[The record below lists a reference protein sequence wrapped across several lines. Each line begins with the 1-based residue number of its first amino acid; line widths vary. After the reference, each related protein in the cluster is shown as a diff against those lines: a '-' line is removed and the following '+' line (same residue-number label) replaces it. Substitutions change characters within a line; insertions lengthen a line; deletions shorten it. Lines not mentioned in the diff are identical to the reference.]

1 MDLRREHPV
10 CKCKR
15 KYIPC
20 YEYWLRLVFYWAGF
34 YFIMYSEADAQ
45 NWGENPYPY
54 VPSELD
60 IISNPNFLYNSFLK
74 SKKGVSWKSSVQRYE
89 INLLSEIAK
98 AHYTIESGEYV
109 PKAPY
114 EFILH
119 ERGRQRA
126 IKAVCIEDR
135 VIQRTLNDNLLIPII
150 DKYLISDNPASRVG
164 MGLSYARNRFV
175 EHLKKY
181 YINNGNSNEGYILFI
196 DFSKYF
202 DNIRHDMMLEMIR
215 PLVSEKIF
223 NFIKIIFDQF
233 KIDVSYMN
241 DDEFARC
248 LDEVFN
254 MVKYDE
260 IDKELL
266 TGEKYMEK
274 SVGIGNQIAQ
284 ICGLYYPHEIDNYC
298 KIVLGLKYYGR
309 YMDDTYI
316 VAKTKEELQLLLQD
330 LKIKYSQLGIFV
342 NEKKTRI
349 LSLTHEVTYL
359 KIRYILKESGK
370 VIQLIPNETFDR
382 YIRKLKKF
390 HNKYLNNQMSLDDII
405 QSFKSWF
412 GSYYK
417 YDSKQRLYELVY
429 YFKILFNIPTDYLLS
444 PEYNF

>member
-1 MDLRREHPV
+1 
-10 CKCKR
+10 
-15 KYIPC
+15 
-20 YEYWLRLVFYWAGF
+20 
-34 YFIMYSEADAQ
+34 MYSEADAQ

-54 VPSELD
+54 IPSELD

-98 AHYTIESGEYV
+98 
-109 PKAPY
+109 
-114 EFILH
+114 
-119 ERGRQRA
+119 
-126 IKAVCIEDR
+126 
-135 VIQRTLNDNLLIPII
+135 
-150 DKYLISDNPASRVG
+150 
-164 MGLSYARNRFV
+164 
-175 EHLKKY
+175 
-181 YINNGNSNEGYILFI
+181 
-196 DFSKYF
+196 
-202 DNIRHDMMLEMIR
+202 
-215 PLVSEKIF
+215 
-223 NFIKIIFDQF
+223 
-233 KIDVSYMN
+233 
-241 DDEFARC
+241 
-248 LDEVFN
+248 
-254 MVKYDE
+254 
-260 IDKELL
+260 
-266 TGEKYMEK
+266 
-274 SVGIGNQIAQ
+274 
-284 ICGLYYPHEIDNYC
+284 
-298 KIVLGLKYYGR
+298 
-309 YMDDTYI
+309 
-316 VAKTKEELQLLLQD
+316 TKEELQLLLQD
-330 LKIKYSQLGIFV
+330 LKVKYSQLGIFV